1 MALTDQGGV
10 DLGVALPAARQP
22 AAIAIG
28 PRDRA
33 ADIAERQHGGE
44 RAPRL
49 PAARDL
55 AAIAI
60 AAGLPVLRRVNPFQP
75 QLFAEEPQRIAVDRL
90 GRSREIAA
98 AAQPV
103 LQHGP
108 GYRQKQKE
116 SKGYDE
122 IDRAADP
129 APAER
134 SVTACPESEARHQHK
149 LNDFQLIMA
158 SRGATGAPPD
168 GSLRLRI
175 MPELTAEQVQRGRGP
190 DPTALA
196 RRKLINR
203 EVRSAREKLTSSTGL
218 QRAFDYELVRVF
230 AQYRLN
236 GSAGTLLLA
245 FLVAAAACVWV
256 PFYTVSGWLTLVVL
270 TTGFTAVLCRRFLA
284 EPSAAA
290 RVGFWRK
297 LLPAAELLHGLS
309 WALLASLFIG
319 VEAPGARF
327 FLMTALLIVSALTV
341 TLAAT
346 MPIAVYSG
354 LVPIVGAIVLSFSGR
369 SDIDSVT
376 MLLMAACA
384 QLFFIFLTNRLYS
397 TSVETIESRAEK
409 DALIAELET
418 AKANSDEARRKA
430 EEANLAKS
438 RFLATMSHELRTPLN
453 AILGFSEVMKN
464 EVFGPHANA
473 SYKEY
478 SGDIHSSGQHLLTL
492 INEILDLS
500 RIEAGKYE
508 LNEEAISLAAI
519 ADDAAHMLNL
529 RAKTKGQTIRQATEP
544 ELPRIWAD
552 ERAIRQAV
560 LNILANAIKFTP
572 QGGEISIKVG
582 WTATGG
588 QYVSITDTGPGI
600 PEDEIPV
607 VMQTFGRGSLAIKTA
622 EQGSG
627 LGLPIVKGLIDLHG
641 GSFRLKSSLR
651 AGTEVTITLGAE
663 RVMDTLPALP
673 QPGERS
679 AA

>member
-1 MALTDQGGV
+1 
-10 DLGVALPAARQP
+10 
-22 AAIAIG
+22 
-28 PRDRA
+28 
-33 ADIAERQHGGE
+33 
-44 RAPRL
+44 
-49 PAARDL
+49 
-55 AAIAI
+55 
-60 AAGLPVLRRVNPFQP
+60 
-75 QLFAEEPQRIAVDRL
+75 
-90 GRSREIAA
+90 
-98 AAQPV
+98 
-103 LQHGP
+103 
-108 GYRQKQKE
+108 
-116 SKGYDE
+116 
-122 IDRAADP
+122 
-129 APAER
+129 
-134 SVTACPESEARHQHK
+134 
-149 LNDFQLIMA
+149 MA
-158 SRGATGAPPD
+158 SRVATGAPPD
-168 GSLRLRI
+168 GSLCLRI

-270 TTGFTAVLCRRFLA
+270 TIGFTAVLCRRFLA

-297 LLPAAELLHGLS
+297 LLPTAELLHGLS

-319 VEAPGARF
+319 IEAPGARF

-384 QLFFIFLTNRLYS
+384 QLFFIFLTKRLYS

-473 SYKEY
+473 SIC
-478 SGDIHSSGQHLLTL
+478 G
-492 INEILDLS
+492 
-500 RIEAGKYE
+500 
-508 LNEEAISLAAI
+508 
-519 ADDAAHMLNL
+519 
-529 RAKTKGQTIRQATEP
+529 IRQ
-544 ELPRIWAD
+544 
-552 ERAIRQAV
+552 
-560 LNILANAIKFTP
+560 
-572 QGGEISIKVG
+572 
-582 WTATGG
+582 
-588 QYVSITDTGPGI
+588 
-600 PEDEIPV
+600 
-607 VMQTFGRGSLAIKTA
+607 
-622 EQGSG
+622 
-627 LGLPIVKGLIDLHG
+627 
-641 GSFRLKSSLR
+641 
-651 AGTEVTITLGAE
+651 
-663 RVMDTLPALP
+663 
-673 QPGERS
+673 
-679 AA
+679 